1 MKLSAQAA
9 SPDLCLTLNLDHER
23 LRLTEQ
29 RRLFEQVRPVSPCG
43 GGRAAGGRNCNAVST
58 ALLQREDVGWME
70 AMRKGREQAMPSVTL
85 RRAAVCR
92 SRLRPAWRV
101 SVRRVAAV
109 RWAGAALKWHGLTCV
124 WGGRGLWF
132 FVFETNPSLFELS
145 HRSRRRL

>member
-101 SVRRVAAV
+101 SVRRVTAV
-109 RWAGAALKWHGLTCV
+109 RCAGSL
-124 WGGRGLWF
+124 GRGSLEMTWPHLCVGGEGTL
-132 FVFETNPSLFELS
+132 VFCI
-145 HRSRRRL
+145 

>member
-1 MKLSAQAA
+1 VKLSAQAA

-70 AMRKGREQAMPSVTL
+70 AMRKGRKQAMPSVTL
-85 RRAAVCR
+85 RRAAVCW

-101 SVRRVAAV
+101 SVRRVTAV
-109 RWAGAALKWHGLTCV
+109 RCAGSRGRGSLEMTWPHLCV
-124 WGGRGLWF
+124 WGEGTL
-132 FVFETNPSLFELS
+132 VFCI
-145 HRSRRRL
+145 